1 MPFLKHR
8 YLKNTTLN
16 VSKGVHET
24 GKVHL
29 NGEGVYCKEDGS
41 PIDFE
46 KVNEHPDVMS
56 FTLKDEGEGGAPS
69 DPPVEEVSQIEEEEK
84 DLLQLAG
91 SDGNVDEKEV
101 TQQTANKV
109 EAENAEQ
116 SAEQLESENTSQ
128 AEAEPETTEQT
139 AGQAEPENVES
150 KTDEATN
157 ENTSELQ
164 TEEAE
169 NSGAGK
175 SGKRGR
181 KKKEEDKE

>member
-1 MPFLKHR
+1 MPFLKHK

-16 VSKGVHET
+16 VSKDVHET

-29 NGEGVYCKEDGS
+29 NGEGVFCKEDGS

-46 KVNEHPDVMS
+46 KVNEHPDVTS

-69 DPPVEEVSQIEEEEK
+69 DPPVEEVSQIEKKEK
-84 DLLQLAG
+84 DLLQLVP
-91 SDGNVDEKEV
+91 DDESTSEKDV
-101 TQQTANKV
+101 AQQTANKV

-116 SAEQLESENTSQ
+116 SAEQLEAENTTKT
-128 AEAEPETTEQT
+128 EAELETTEQT

-150 KTDEATN
+150 KTNEAAG
-157 ENTSELQ
+157 ENIEELQ